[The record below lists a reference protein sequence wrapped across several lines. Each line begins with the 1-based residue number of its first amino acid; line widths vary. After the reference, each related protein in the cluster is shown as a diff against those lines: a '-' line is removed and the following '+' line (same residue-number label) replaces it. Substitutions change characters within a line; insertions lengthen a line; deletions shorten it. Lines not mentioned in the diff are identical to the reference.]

1 MDALLKTRIWLGVM
15 TVGCFSWLVGS
26 YRVTGHLEDE
36 RRNALSQQE
45 AAFNKSVD
53 ESYAALQETDLNMDG
68 VPDLVLN
75 LGDGRKIPLYGLK
88 SPDGTVRNYLAG
100 AKMKDLFSDSPV
112 DYEGIAARLN
122 QE

>member
-1 MDALLKTRIWLGVM
+1 MGDLFIKIMLGM
-15 TVGCFSWLVGS
+15 GTLGGLAMLVGT
-26 YRVTGHLEDE
+26 YRAEDHYENE
-36 RRNALSQQE
+36 RRTALSQQE

-53 ESYAALQETDLNMDG
+53 ESYAAPQETDLNMDG
-68 VPDLVLN
+68 VPDIVLN
-75 LGDGRKIPLYGLK
+75 LGDGRKIPLYGVR
-88 SPDGTVRNYLAG
+88 SSDGTVKNYLAG